1 MAVFAHYAWAVENRH
16 TQTEQGIERMTDSLF
31 TLTRLLTFSN
41 VAISSIVVILA
52 FSLLAYTF
60 TYNFLS
66 PVARRFAL
74 LLGCIMVVYAS
85 DVAINRVV
93 TAASA
98 ERWLRFQWLG
108 VALVPAAYYL
118 FSLAVLETT
127 NYRIGRRRWVAT
139 AVSAIGLV
147 SALMALFGHQ
157 LVDQVRF
164 TPPISYLEAGPYFEL
179 FITYFVVTVLFA
191 LRNIWKARS
200 RCLTDRIRQRMTYL
214 LLGFAAPGVGVFPYL
229 VALSRV
235 MVASPRVSLPVLF
248 FSLVGN
254 IAVAVLLVLMSYTV
268 VYFNVLTP
276 DRVVRYRLI
285 RFFMRGPIVAILVI
299 LAVQTLPTVER
310 ILGLPRDII
319 LFSVITGVIVLSQL
333 FLSVTKTW
341 VDWLVYRED
350 REEVAWLRELDRR
363 LLTSSDL
370 REFLEN
376 NLIALCEL
384 LRVPAGFVAAVV
396 GPDLILE
403 ATVGPPANREQ
414 IVNVKDWNDALNRAL
429 KQEGKARPVSHA
441 GFWIWPLLEAKANGE
456 EKGRVLGILGVKAR
470 TETPLLGQDETVVLW
485 KILQRMTSAL
495 ADRKLQQGVFV
506 SLRQIIPDIDRIQQ
520 WRSLSPYS
528 ASESDTS
535 PAQALL
541 DPSPIHS
548 PEFETWVKEA
558 LSHYWGGPKLT
569 LSPLVRLRVVSDSL
583 KHSDGDPTKALRLVL
598 GAAIE
603 KLRPEG
609 KPNLSAPEWLLY
621 NILEM
626 RFIEGRK
633 VREIADRLAMS
644 ESDLYRKQRVAIGQV
659 ARVLTE
665 MEQENGDGQKSLIAP
680 ATKETSV
687 KDTIMKDTAAK
698 NPVLPFSGR
707 W

>member
-1 MAVFAHYAWAVENRH
+1 VAVLIAVFGV
-16 TQTEQGIERMTDSLF
+16 
-31 TLTRLLTFSN
+31 
-41 VAISSIVVILA
+41 
-52 FSLLAYTF
+52 
-60 TYNFLS
+60 
-66 PVARRFAL
+66 
-74 LLGCIMVVYAS
+74 LG
-85 DVAINRVV
+85 
-93 TAASA
+93 ASA
-98 ERWLRFQWLG
+98 
-108 VALVPAAYYL
+108 
-118 FSLAVLETT
+118 
-127 NYRIGRRRWVAT
+127 
-139 AVSAIGLV
+139 
-147 SALMALFGHQ
+147 ALFGHQ
-157 LVDQVRF
+157 IVGDVRF
-164 TPPISYLEAGPYFEL
+164 NPPISYLEAGPYLEL
-179 FITYFVVTVLFA
+179 FLAYFVTAILLA

-200 RCLTDRIRQRMTYL
+200 RCLTERTRMRMTYL
-214 LLGFAAPGVGVFPYL
+214 LLGFAAPAIGVFPYL

-235 MVASPRVSLPVLF
+235 MVASQVSLPVLIL
-248 FSLVGN
+248 SLLSNV
-254 IAVAVLLVLMSYTV
+254 AVAFLLVLMSYTV

-276 DRVVRYRLI
+276 DRVVRYRLM

-299 LAVQTLPTVER
+299 LAVQTLPTVEN
-310 ILGLPRDII
+310 ILGLPRDVV
-319 LFSVITGVIVLSQL
+319 LFSVITGMIIVSQL
-333 FLSVTKTW
+333 FLSVTKNW

-384 LRVPAGFVAAVV
+384 LRVPAGFAAAVV

-403 ATVGPPANREQ
+403 ATVGPDESHNQ
-414 IVNVKDWNDALNRAL
+414 IVAVKDWNDALNRAL
-429 KQEGKARPVSHA
+429 RQEGKVRPVSHA
-441 GFWIWPLLEAKANGE
+441 GFWIWPLLEPTTNGD
-456 EKGRVLGILGVKAR
+456 KNPRVLGLLGIKAR
-470 TETPLLGQDETVVLW
+470 TATPLLAQDETVVLT
-485 KILQRMTSAL
+485 KMLQRIASAL

-528 ASESDTS
+528 ATESDTTPIQS
-535 PAQALL
+535 LL

-548 PEFETWVKEA
+548 PDFETWVKEA

-569 LSPLVRLRVVSDSL
+569 LSPLVKLRVVSDSVN
-583 KHSDGDPTKALRLVL
+583 HSDGDPTKALRLVL
-598 GAAIE
+598 GVAIE

-665 MEQENGDGQKSLIAP
+665 MEQENGGELDLRALRP
-680 ATKETSV
+680 AESRTTRSKE
-687 KDTIMKDTAAK
+687 
-698 NPVLPFSGR
+698 PVIS
-707 W
+707 

>member
-1 MAVFAHYAWAVENRH
+1 MN
-16 TQTEQGIERMTDSLF
+16 DSLF
-31 TLTRLLTFSN
+31 TLTHLLNFSN
-41 VAISSIVVILA
+41 VAVSSIVVILA
-52 FSLLAYTF
+52 FSLMAYTF

-66 PVARRFAL
+66 PTARRFAL
-74 LLGCIMVVYAS
+74 LLACVMVVYAS
-85 DVAINRVV
+85 DVAIDRVI
-93 TAASA
+93 TAESA

-108 VALVPAAYYL
+108 VAFAPAAYYL

-127 NYRIGRRRWVAT
+127 NYRIGRRQWVAVLI
-139 AVSAIGLV
+139 AVLGVLGASA
-147 SALMALFGHQ
+147 ALFGHQ
-157 LVDQVRF
+157 IVGDVRF
-164 TPPISYLEAGPYFEL
+164 NPPISYLEAGPYLEL
-179 FITYFVVTVLFA
+179 FLAYFVTAILLA

-200 RCLTDRIRQRMTYL
+200 RCLTERTRMRMTYL
-214 LLGFAAPGVGVFPYL
+214 LLGFAAPAIGVFPYL

-235 MVASPRVSLPVLF
+235 MVASQVSLPVLIL
-248 FSLVGN
+248 SLLSNV
-254 IAVAVLLVLMSYTV
+254 AVAFLLVLMSYTV

-276 DRVVRYRLI
+276 DRVVRYRLM

-299 LAVQTLPTVER
+299 LAVQTLPTVEN
-310 ILGLPRDII
+310 ILGLPRDVV
-319 LFSVITGVIVLSQL
+319 LFSVITGMIIVSQL
-333 FLSVTKTW
+333 FLSVTKNW

-384 LRVPAGFVAAVV
+384 LRVPAGFAAAVV

-403 ATVGPPANREQ
+403 ATVGPDESHNQ
-414 IVNVKDWNDALNRAL
+414 IVAVKDWNDALNRAL
-429 KQEGKARPVSHA
+429 RQEGKVRPVSHA
-441 GFWIWPLLEAKANGE
+441 GFWIWPLLEPTTNGE
-456 EKGRVLGILGVKAR
+456 KNPRVLGLLGIKAR
-470 TETPLLGQDETVVLW
+470 TATPLLAQDETVVLT
-485 KILQRMTSAL
+485 KMLQRIASAL

-528 ASESDTS
+528 ATESDTTPIQS
-535 PAQALL
+535 LL

-548 PEFETWVKEA
+548 PDFETWVKEA

-569 LSPLVRLRVVSDSL
+569 LSPLVKLRVVSDSVN
-583 KHSDGDPTKALRLVL
+583 HSDGDPTKALRLVL
-598 GAAIE
+598 GVAIE

-665 MEQENGDGQKSLIAP
+665 MEQENGGELDLRALRP
-680 ATKETSV
+680 AESRTTRSKE
-687 KDTIMKDTAAK
+687 
-698 NPVLPFSGR
+698 PVIS
-707 W
+707 

>member
-1 MAVFAHYAWAVENRH
+1 MS
-16 TQTEQGIERMTDSLF
+16 DSLF
-31 TLTRLLTFSN
+31 TLTHLLAFSN

-108 VALVPAAYYL
+108 VTLVPAAYYL

-139 AVSAIGLV
+139 VVSVIGLLSAIT
-147 SALMALFGHQ
+147 ALFGRQ

-164 TPPISYLEAGPYFEL
+164 TPPISYLEAGPYFEI

-200 RCLTDRIRQRMTYL
+200 RCLTDRTRQRMTYL
-214 LLGFAAPGVGVFPYL
+214 LLGFAAPGIGVFPYL

-235 MVASPRVSLPVLF
+235 AVASHLRLPVLF
-248 FSLVGN
+248 FSLIGN
-254 IAVAVLLVLMSYTV
+254 IAVAALLVLMSYTV

-299 LAVQTLPTVER
+299 LALQTLPTVEG
-310 ILGLPRDII
+310 ILGLPRDIV

-396 GPDLILE
+396 GPDLMLE
-403 ATVGPPANREQ
+403 ATVGPAASREQ
-414 IVNVKDWNDALNRAL
+414 IVHVKDWNDALNRAL
-429 KQEGKARPVSHA
+429 KQEGKVRPVSHA
-441 GFWIWPLLEAKANGE
+441 GFWIWPLLAAQVNGE
-456 EKGRVLGILGVKAR
+456 EQRRVLGILGVNAR
-470 TETPLLGQDETVVLW
+470 TETPLLGQDETAVLQ

-506 SLRQIIPDIDRIQQ
+506 SLRRIIPDIDRIQQ

-528 ASESDTS
+528 ALESDTS

-548 PEFETWVKEA
+548 TEFEIWVKEA

-569 LSPLVRLRVVSDSL
+569 LSPLVRLRVVGESL

-665 MEQENGDGQKSLIAP
+665 MEQENGDGQKSLIA
-680 ATKETSV
+680 AVTKEPVAKDSAV
-687 KDTIMKDTAAK
+687 KH
-698 NPVLPFSGR
+698 PVQSFSGKE
-707 W
+707 

>member
-1 MAVFAHYAWAVENRH
+1 MF
-16 TQTEQGIERMTDSLF
+16 DSIF
-31 TLTRLLTFSN
+31 TLTHLLTFSN
-41 VAISSIVVILA
+41 VAISSIIVILA
-52 FSLLAYTF
+52 FSLLGYTF

-74 LLGCIMVVYAS
+74 LLGCVMVVYAS
-85 DVAINRVV
+85 DVALNRVV
-93 TAASA
+93 TAQSA

-108 VALVPAAYYL
+108 VASLPAAYYL
-118 FSLAVLETT
+118 FSLSVLETT
-127 NYRIGRRRWVAT
+127 NYRIGRRRWMAVGIT
-139 AVSAIGLV
+139 LIGVVSAV
-147 SALMALFGHQ
+147 NALFGHQ
-157 LVDQVRF
+157 LVDRIRF
-164 TPPISYLEAGPYFEL
+164 APPISYLEAGPYFEL
-179 FITYFVVTVLFA
+179 FITYFIFVVLLS
-191 LRNIWKARS
+191 LRNIWKARA
-200 RCLTDRIRQRMTYL
+200 RCLTDRTRQRMTYL
-214 LLGFAAPGVGVFPYL
+214 LLGFVAPGIGVFPYL
-229 VALSRV
+229 VALSRIV
-235 MVASPRVSLPVLF
+235 VTSWTNLPVLLL
-248 FSLVGN
+248 SLVGN
-254 IAVAVLLVLMSYTV
+254 LAVAVLLVLMSYTV

-285 RFFMRGPIVAILVI
+285 RFFMRGPVVAIFVI

-310 ILGLPRDII
+310 ILGLPRDIV
-319 LFSVITGVIVLSQL
+319 LFSVVTGVIVLSQL

-370 REFLEN
+370 REFLDN

-396 GPDLILE
+396 GPDLMLE
-403 ATVGPPANREQ
+403 ATVGPDENRDQ
-414 IVNVKDWNDALNRAL
+414 IINVKDWNDALNRAL
-429 KQEGKARPVSHA
+429 KQEGKVRPIPHA
-441 GFWIWPLLEAKANGE
+441 GYWIWPLLEATTNGE
-456 EKGRVLGILGVKAR
+456 EHGRVLGILGMKAR
-470 TETPLLGQDETVVLW
+470 TETPLLGQDEIVVLR
-485 KILQRMTSAL
+485 KMLQRMTSAL

-528 ASESDTS
+528 ALESDTT
-535 PAQALL
+535 PIEAML

-569 LSPLVRLRVVSDSL
+569 LSPLVKLRVVGGTL
-583 KHSDGDPTKALRLVL
+583 EHSDGDLTKALRLVL
-598 GAAIE
+598 GLAIE
-603 KLRPEG
+603 RLKPDG

-665 MEQENGDGQKSLIAP
+665 MEQENSSELEVRTNHAVRG
-680 ATKETSV
+680 KEAV
-687 KDTIMKDTAAK
+687 I
-698 NPVLPFSGR
+698 P
-707 W
+707 

>member
-1 MAVFAHYAWAVENRH
+1 MS
-16 TQTEQGIERMTDSLF
+16 DSLF
-31 TLTRLLTFSN
+31 TLTHLLAFSN

-108 VALVPAAYYL
+108 VTLVPAAYYL

-139 AVSAIGLV
+139 VVGLIGLLSAIT
-147 SALMALFGHQ
+147 ALFGRQ

-164 TPPISYLEAGPYFEL
+164 TPPISYLEAGPYFEI

-200 RCLTDRIRQRMTYL
+200 RCLTERTRQRMTYL
-214 LLGFAAPGVGVFPYL
+214 LLGFAAPGIGVFPYL

-235 MVASPRVSLPVLF
+235 AVASHLRLPVLF
-248 FSLVGN
+248 FSLLGN
-254 IAVAVLLVLMSYTV
+254 IAVAALLVLMSYTV

-299 LAVQTLPTVER
+299 LALQTLPTVEG
-310 ILGLPRDII
+310 ILGLPRDIV

-341 VDWLVYRED
+341 VDSLVYRED

-396 GPDLILE
+396 GPDLMLE
-403 ATVGPPANREQ
+403 ATVGPAASREQ
-414 IVNVKDWNDALNRAL
+414 IVHVKDWNDALNRAL
-429 KQEGKARPVSHA
+429 KQEGKVRPISHA
-441 GFWIWPLLEAKANGE
+441 GFWIWPLLAAQVNGE
-456 EKGRVLGILGVKAR
+456 EQRRVLGILGVNAR
-470 TETPLLGQDETVVLW
+470 TETPLLGQDETAVLQ

-506 SLRQIIPDIDRIQQ
+506 SLRRIIPDIDRIQQ

-528 ASESDTS
+528 ALESDTS

-548 PEFETWVKEA
+548 TEFEIWVKEA

-569 LSPLVRLRVVSDSL
+569 LSPLVRLRVVSESL

-665 MEQENGDGQKSLIAP
+665 MEQENGDGQKSLMA
-680 ATKETSV
+680 AVTKEPVAKDSAV
-687 KDTIMKDTAAK
+687 KQ
-698 NPVLPFSGR
+698 PVQSFSGKG
-707 W
+707 

>member
-1 MAVFAHYAWAVENRH
+1 ML
-16 TQTEQGIERMTDSLF
+16 DSLF
-31 TLTRLLTFSN
+31 TLTHLLVFSN
-41 VAISSIVVILA
+41 VTISSIIVILA
-52 FSLLAYTF
+52 FSLMAYTF

-74 LLGCIMVVYAS
+74 LLGCVMVVYAS

-93 TAASA
+93 TAQSA

-108 VALVPAAYYL
+108 VTLLPAAYYL
-118 FSLAVLETT
+118 FSLTVLETT
-127 NYRIGRRRWVAT
+127 NYRLSRRQWM
-139 AVSAIGLV
+139 AVLISILGLV
-147 SALMALFGHQ
+147 SAVNALVGGQ
-157 LVDQVRF
+157 LVNGVRF

-179 FITYFVVTVLFA
+179 FILYFIVTVLLA
-191 LRNIWKARS
+191 LRNIWKART
-200 RCLTDRIRQRMTYL
+200 RCLTERTRQRMTYL
-214 LLGFAAPGVGVFPYL
+214 LLGFVAPGVGVFPYL

-235 MVASPRVSLPVLF
+235 MVASGASLLVLVL
-248 FSLVGN
+248 SLLGN
-254 IAVAVLLVLMSYTV
+254 LAVAVLLVLMSYTV
-268 VYFNVLTP
+268 VYFGVLTP

-310 ILGLPRDII
+310 ILGLPRDMV
-319 LFSVITGVIVLSQL
+319 LFSVITGVVVLSQL

-370 REFLEN
+370 REFLQN

-403 ATVGPPANREQ
+403 ATVGPTESRTH
-414 IVNVKDWNDALNRAL
+414 IVEVKDWNDALNRAL
-429 KQEGKARPVSHA
+429 KQEGKVRPVSHA
-441 GFWIWPLLEAKANGE
+441 GFWIWPLLEAATNGE
-456 EKGRVLGILGVKAR
+456 DKRRVLGILGVKAR
-470 TETPLLGQDETVVLW
+470 TETPLLAQDETTVLH
-485 KILQRMTSAL
+485 KMLQRVTSAL
-495 ADRKLQQGVFV
+495 ADRKLQQGVFA
-506 SLRQIIPDIDRIQQ
+506 SLRRIIPEIDRIQQ
-520 WRSLSPYS
+520 WRSLAPYS
-528 ASESDTS
+528 ALESDTT
-535 PAQALL
+535 PIETML

-548 PEFETWVKEA
+548 LEFETWVKEA

-569 LSPLVRLRVVSDSL
+569 LSPLVRLRVVTDVL
-583 KHSDGDPTKALRLVL
+583 EQSDGDPTKALRLVL
-598 GAAIE
+598 GIAIE

-665 MEQENGDGQKSLIAP
+665 MEQENSGELDVRTIQLVRG
-680 ATKETSV
+680 KE
-687 KDTIMKDTAAK
+687 
-698 NPVLPFSGR
+698 PVVS
-707 W
+707 

>member
-1 MAVFAHYAWAVENRH
+1 MS
-16 TQTEQGIERMTDSLF
+16 DSLF
-31 TLTRLLTFSN
+31 TLTHLLTFSN
-41 VAISSIVVILA
+41 VAISSIIVILA

-85 DVAINRVV
+85 DVAINRVA

-127 NYRIGRRRWVAT
+127 NYRIGRRRWMAA
-139 AVSAIGLV
+139 AVTAIGLV
-147 SALMALFGHQ
+147 SAATALFGHQ
-157 LVDQVRF
+157 LVAEVHF

-179 FITYFVVTVLFA
+179 FITYFVLTVLLA

-200 RCLTDRIRQRMTYL
+200 RCLTERIRQRMTYL
-214 LLGFAAPGVGVFPYL
+214 LLGFVAPGVGVFPYL
-229 VALSRV
+229 VALSRI
-235 MVASPRVSLPVLF
+235 MVASRVSLPVLF

-254 IAVAVLLVLMSYTV
+254 IAVAALLVLMSYTV

-310 ILGLPRDII
+310 ILGLPRDIV

-370 REFLEN
+370 HEFLEN

-396 GPDLILE
+396 GPDLMLE
-403 ATVGPPANREQ
+403 ATVGPAASREQ

-429 KQEGKARPVSHA
+429 KQESKVRPVSHA
-441 GFWIWPLLEAKANGE
+441 GFWIWPLLETRVNGE

-506 SLRQIIPDIDRIQQ
+506 SLRRIIPDIDRIQQ

-528 ASESDTS
+528 AMESDTS

-548 PEFETWVKEA
+548 TEFETWVKEA

-665 MEQENGDGQKSLIAP
+665 MEQDNGDAQKSLLA
-680 ATKETSV
+680 ASTKEL
-687 KDTIMKDTAAK
+687 AAK
-698 NPVLPFSGR
+698 DGDVKHSAQSFAGKG
-707 W
+707 

>member
-1 MAVFAHYAWAVENRH
+1 MF
-16 TQTEQGIERMTDSLF
+16 DSIF
-31 TLTRLLTFSN
+31 TLTHLLTFSN
-41 VAISSIVVILA
+41 VAISSIIVILA
-52 FSLLAYTF
+52 FSLLGYTF

-74 LLGCIMVVYAS
+74 LLGCVMVVYAS
-85 DVAINRVV
+85 DVALNRVDS
-93 TAASA
+93 ADSA

-108 VALVPAAYYL
+108 VALLPPAYYL
-118 FSLAVLETT
+118 FSIAVLETT
-127 NYRIGRRRWVAT
+127 NYRIGRRRWM
-139 AVSAIGLV
+139 AVGITLIGIA
-147 SALMALFGHQ
+147 SALNALLGSQ
-157 LVDQVRF
+157 LVDRIRF
-164 TPPISYLEAGPYFEL
+164 APPISYLEAGPYFEL
-179 FITYFVVTVLFA
+179 FITYFVLVALLS
-191 LRNIWKARS
+191 LRNIWKARA
-200 RCLTDRIRQRMTYL
+200 RCLTDRTRQRMTYL
-214 LLGFAAPGVGVFPYL
+214 LLGFVAPGVGVFPYL
-229 VALSRV
+229 VALSRIV
-235 MVASPRVSLPVLF
+235 VASWTTLPVLLL
-248 FSLVGN
+248 SLAGN
-254 IAVAVLLVLMSYTV
+254 LAVAVLLVLMSYTV

-285 RFFMRGPIVAILVI
+285 RFFMRGPVVAIFVI

-310 ILGLPRDII
+310 ILGLPRDIV
-319 LFSVITGVIVLSQL
+319 LFSVVTGVIVLSQL

-370 REFLEN
+370 REFLDN

-403 ATVGPPANREQ
+403 ATVGPDESRTQ
-414 IVNVKDWNDALNRAL
+414 IINVKDWNDALNRAL
-429 KQEGKARPVSHA
+429 KQDGKVRPIPHA
-441 GFWIWPLLEAKANGE
+441 GYWIWPLLETTLNGDDQ
-456 EKGRVLGILGVKAR
+456 GRVLGILGMKAR
-470 TETPLLGQDETVVLW
+470 TETPLLGQDETVVLR
-485 KILQRMTSAL
+485 KMLQRMTSAL

-528 ASESDTS
+528 ALESDTS
-535 PAQALL
+535 PVEAML

-569 LSPLVRLRVVSDSL
+569 LSPLVKLRVVGGTL
-583 KHSDGDPTKALRLVL
+583 EHSDGDPTKALRLVL
-598 GAAIE
+598 GLAIE
-603 KLRPEG
+603 RLKPDG

-633 VREIADRLAMS
+633 VREIADRLVMS

-665 MEQENGDGQKSLIAP
+665 MEQENSTELEVRTTHVVRG
-680 ATKETSV
+680 KE
-687 KDTIMKDTAAK
+687 
-698 NPVLPFSGR
+698 PVTP
-707 W
+707 

>member
-1 MAVFAHYAWAVENRH
+1 M
-16 TQTEQGIERMTDSLF
+16 DSLF
-31 TLTRLLTFSN
+31 TLTNLLTFSN
-41 VAISSIVVILA
+41 VAVSSIVVILA
-52 FSLLAYTF
+52 FSLMAYTF

-66 PVARRFAL
+66 SVARRFAL
-74 LLGCIMVVYAS
+74 LLACVMVVYAS
-85 DVAINRVV
+85 DVAIHRVV
-93 TAASA
+93 TAQSA

-108 VALVPAAYYL
+108 VALLPAAYYL
-118 FSLAVLETT
+118 FSLTVLETT
-127 NYRIGRRRWVAT
+127 NYRLRRRQWVAILIT
-139 AVSAIGLV
+139 GIGLI
-147 SALMALFGHQ
+147 SAFMALFGRQ
-157 LVDQVRF
+157 LVDGVRF

-179 FITYFVVTVLFA
+179 FIVYFIITALLA

-200 RCLTDRIRQRMTYL
+200 RCLTERTRQRMTYL
-214 LLGFAAPGVGVFPYL
+214 LLGFVAPGVGVFPYL

-235 MVASPRVSLPVLF
+235 MVASRVSLPLLLL
-248 FSLVGN
+248 SLVGN
-254 IAVAVLLVLMSYTV
+254 IAVAVLLVLMSYTI
-268 VYFNVLTP
+268 VYFGVLTP

-285 RFFMRGPIVAILVI
+285 RFFMRGPIVAIMVI

-310 ILGLPRDII
+310 ILGLPRDIV
-319 LFSVITGVIVLSQL
+319 LFSVITGVIILSQL

-403 ATVGPPANREQ
+403 ATVGPADSRAQ

-429 KQEGKARPVSHA
+429 KQEGTVRPVSHA
-441 GFWIWPLLEAKANGE
+441 GFWIWPLLEINSNDE
-456 EKGRVLGILGVKAR
+456 EKRRVIGILGVKAR
-470 TETPLLGQDETVVLW
+470 TETPLLAQDETAVLR
-485 KILQRMTSAL
+485 KMLARVTSAL
-495 ADRKLQQGVFV
+495 TDRKLQQGVFV
-506 SLRQIIPDIDRIQQ
+506 SLRRIIPDIDRIQQ
-520 WRSLSPYS
+520 WRSLAPYS
-528 ASESDTS
+528 ALESDTT
-535 PAQALL
+535 PAETLL

-548 PEFETWVKEA
+548 QEFETWVKEA

-569 LSPLVRLRVVSDSL
+569 LSPLVRLRVVTDTL
-583 KHSDGDPTKALRLVL
+583 GQSDGDPTKALRLVL
-598 GAAIE
+598 GVAIE
-603 KLRPEG
+603 KLRPDG

-665 MEQENGDGQKSLIAP
+665 MEQENGELDVRPIQPVRG
-680 ATKETSV
+680 KE
-687 KDTIMKDTAAK
+687 
-698 NPVLPFSGR
+698 PVVL
-707 W
+707 

>member
-1 MAVFAHYAWAVENRH
+1 MS
-16 TQTEQGIERMTDSLF
+16 DSLF
-31 TLTRLLTFSN
+31 TLTHLLTFSN

-108 VALVPAAYYL
+108 VTLVPAAYYL

-139 AVSAIGLV
+139 AIGVIGLLSAIT
-147 SALMALFGHQ
+147 ALFGRQ

-164 TPPISYLEAGPYFEL
+164 TPPISYLEAGPYFEI

-200 RCLTDRIRQRMTYL
+200 RCLTDRTRQRMTYL
-214 LLGFAAPGVGVFPYL
+214 LLGFAAPGIGVFPYL

-235 MVASPRVSLPVLF
+235 AIASHLRLPVLF
-248 FSLVGN
+248 FSLLGN
-254 IAVAVLLVLMSYTV
+254 IAVAALLVLMSYTV

-285 RFFMRGPIVAILVI
+285 RFFMRGPVVAILVI
-299 LAVQTLPTVER
+299 LALQTLPTVEG
-310 ILGLPRDII
+310 ILGLPRDIV

-341 VDWLVYRED
+341 IDWLVYRED

-396 GPDLILE
+396 GPDLMLE
-403 ATVGPPANREQ
+403 ATVGPAVSREQ
-414 IVNVKDWNDALNRAL
+414 IVHVKDWNDALNRAL
-429 KQEGKARPVSHA
+429 KQEGKVRPVSHA
-441 GFWIWPLLEAKANGE
+441 GFWIWPLLAAQVNGE
-456 EKGRVLGILGVKAR
+456 EQRRVLGILGVNAR
-470 TETPLLGQDETVVLW
+470 TETPLLGQDETAVLQ

-506 SLRQIIPDIDRIQQ
+506 SLRRIIPDIDRIQQ

-528 ASESDTS
+528 ALESDTS

-548 PEFETWVKEA
+548 TEFETWVKEA

-569 LSPLVRLRVVSDSL
+569 LSPLVRLRVVSESL

-598 GAAIE
+598 GVAIE

-665 MEQENGDGQKSLIAP
+665 MEQENGDGQKSLMASV
-680 ATKETSV
+680 TKEPSTKESAV
-687 KDTIMKDTAAK
+687 KQAVQ
-698 NPVLPFSGR
+698 NFSGKG
-707 W
+707 

>member
-1 MAVFAHYAWAVENRH
+1 MF
-16 TQTEQGIERMTDSLF
+16 DSIF

-60 TYNFLS
+60 TYNFRS

-74 LLGCIMVVYAS
+74 LLGCVMVVYAS

-93 TAASA
+93 TADSA

-127 NYRIGRRRWVAT
+127 NYRIGRRRWVAII
-139 AVSAIGLV
+139 VSLIGLA
-147 SALMALFGHQ
+147 SAMIALLGSQ
-157 LVDQVRF
+157 LVDKVRY
-164 TPPISYLEAGPYFEL
+164 TPPISYLQAGPYFEF
-179 FITYFVVTVLFA
+179 FITYFVITVLLA
-191 LRNIWKARS
+191 LRNIWKARA
-200 RCLTDRIRQRMTYL
+200 RCLTQHTRQRMTYL
-214 LLGFAAPGVGVFPYL
+214 LLGFVAPGVGVFPYL
-229 VALSRV
+229 VALSRI
-235 MVASPRVSLPVLF
+235 MVTSRASLPVLLL
-248 FSLVGN
+248 SLVGN
-254 IAVAVLLVLMSYTV
+254 IAVAGLLVLMSYTV

-299 LAVQTLPTVER
+299 LAVQTLPTVES
-310 ILGLPRDII
+310 ILGLPRDMV
-319 LFSVITGVIVLSQL
+319 LFSVITGVIILSQL
-333 FLSVTKTW
+333 FLSVTKSW

-363 LLTSSDL
+363 LLTTSDL

-396 GPDLILE
+396 GPDLMLE
-403 ATVGPPANREQ
+403 ATVGPDQSRTQ

-429 KQEGKARPVSHA
+429 RQEGTVRPVAHA
-441 GFWIWPLLEAKANGE
+441 GFWIWPLLETVTNGD
-456 EKGRVLGILGVKAR
+456 EKRRVLGILGVQAR
-470 TETPLLGQDETVVLW
+470 TETPLLGQDEMGVLH
-485 KILQRMTSAL
+485 KMLQRIGSVL

-506 SLRQIIPDIDRIQQ
+506 SLRRIIPDIDRIQQ

-528 ASESDTS
+528 ALESDTT
-535 PAQALL
+535 PVQALL

-548 PEFETWVKEA
+548 QEFDTWVKEA

-569 LSPLVRLRVVSDSL
+569 LSPLVRLRVVSEAL
-583 KHSDGDPTKALRLVL
+583 EHSDGDPTKALRLVL
-598 GAAIE
+598 GLAIE
-603 KLRPEG
+603 RMRPEG

-659 ARVLTE
+659 ARVLTD
-665 MEQENGDGQKSLIAP
+665 MEQENSGELDVRTIQPMRG
-680 ATKETSV
+680 KE
-687 KDTIMKDTAAK
+687 
-698 NPVLPFSGR
+698 PVAL
-707 W
+707 

>member
-1 MAVFAHYAWAVENRH
+1 MS
-16 TQTEQGIERMTDSLF
+16 DSLF
-31 TLTRLLTFSN
+31 TLTHLLAFSN

-108 VALVPAAYYL
+108 VTLVPAAYYL

-139 AVSAIGLV
+139 VVGVIGLLSAIT
-147 SALMALFGHQ
+147 ALFGRQ

-164 TPPISYLEAGPYFEL
+164 TPPISYLEAGPYFEI

-200 RCLTDRIRQRMTYL
+200 RCLTDRTRQRMTYL
-214 LLGFAAPGVGVFPYL
+214 LLGFAAPGIGVFPYL

-235 MVASPRVSLPVLF
+235 AVASHLRLPVLF
-248 FSLVGN
+248 FSLIGN
-254 IAVAVLLVLMSYTV
+254 IAVAALLVLMSYTV

-299 LAVQTLPTVER
+299 LALQTLPTVEGT
-310 ILGLPRDII
+310 LGLPRDIV

-396 GPDLILE
+396 GPDLMLE
-403 ATVGPPANREQ
+403 ATVGPAASREQ
-414 IVNVKDWNDALNRAL
+414 IVHVKDWNDALNRAL
-429 KQEGKARPVSHA
+429 KQEGKVRPISHA
-441 GFWIWPLLEAKANGE
+441 GFWIWPLLAAQVNGE
-456 EKGRVLGILGVKAR
+456 EQRRVLGILGVNAR
-470 TETPLLGQDETVVLW
+470 TETPLLGQDETAVLQ

-506 SLRQIIPDIDRIQQ
+506 SLRRIIPDIDRIQQ

-528 ASESDTS
+528 ALESDTS

-548 PEFETWVKEA
+548 TEFEIWVKEA

-569 LSPLVRLRVVSDSL
+569 LSPLVRLRVVSESL

-598 GAAIE
+598 GVAIE

-665 MEQENGDGQKSLIAP
+665 MEQENGDGQKSLMAVV
-680 ATKETSV
+680 TKEPVAKDSV
-687 KDTIMKDTAAK
+687 VKH
-698 NPVLPFSGR
+698 PVQSFSGKG
-707 W
+707 

>member
-1 MAVFAHYAWAVENRH
+1 MN
-16 TQTEQGIERMTDSLF
+16 DSLF
-31 TLTRLLTFSN
+31 TMTHLLNFSN

-52 FSLLAYTF
+52 FSLMAYTF

-74 LLGCIMVVYAS
+74 LLACVMVVYAS
-85 DVAINRVV
+85 DVAIDRVV
-93 TAASA
+93 TANSA

-108 VALVPAAYYL
+108 IAFAPAAYYL

-127 NYRIGRRRWVAT
+127 NYRIGRRQWVAWAIT
-139 AVSAIGLV
+139 AFSVLSAIT
-147 SALMALFGHQ
+147 ALFGNQ
-157 LVDQVRF
+157 IVGAVRF
-164 TPPISYLEAGPYFEL
+164 SPPINYLEAGPYLEL
-179 FITYFVVTVLFA
+179 FLLYFVTTVLLA

-200 RCLTDRIRQRMTYL
+200 RCLTERTRLRMTYL
-214 LLGFAAPGVGVFPYL
+214 LLGFAAPAIGVFPYL
-229 VALSRV
+229 VTLSRV
-235 MVASPRVSLPVLF
+235 MSASQVSLPVLLL
-248 FSLVGN
+248 SLLSNV
-254 IAVAVLLVLMSYTV
+254 AVAFLLVLMSYTV

-299 LAVQTLPTVER
+299 LAVQTLPTVES
-310 ILGLPRDII
+310 ILGLPRDMV
-319 LFSVITGVIVLSQL
+319 LFSVITGVIIVSQL
-333 FLSVTKTW
+333 FLSVTKDW

-384 LRVPAGFVAAVV
+384 LRVPAGFAAAVV

-403 ATVGPPANREQ
+403 ATVGPTESRNQ
-414 IVNVKDWNDALNRAL
+414 IVAVKDWNDALNRAL
-429 KQEGKARPVSHA
+429 RQEGKVRPVAHA
-441 GFWIWPLLEAKANGE
+441 DFWIWPLLEPTTNGE
-456 EKGRVLGILGVKAR
+456 KSQRVLGLLGVKAR
-470 TETPLLGQDETVVLW
+470 TATPLLAQDETAVLT
-485 KILQRMTSAL
+485 KMLQRIASAL

-528 ASESDTS
+528 ASESDTT
-535 PAQALL
+535 PVQALL

-583 KHSDGDPTKALRLVL
+583 NHSDGDPTKALRLVL

-665 MEQENGDGQKSLIAP
+665 MEQENGGELDLRALRPDRPEIRAARS
-680 ATKETSV
+680 KE
-687 KDTIMKDTAAK
+687 
-698 NPVLPFSGR
+698 PVIP
-707 W
+707 